1 MINLCFPVAQDRDQ
15 PTCLCKFILMLT
27 SSLHSSSSFQKITN
41 KWFLITL
48 ISSLLV
54 AQRYKSLHKYEYQYE
69 AESLNAIN
77 GASHLKNG
85 HKASCK
91 VWETPHDDAKSSVF
105 PFPIHVFQK
114 KKFPSSHRLK
124 LKCLRLVVSLYALLA
139 AGWVKLLTRTHRVTL
154 CLPTAPALMPLLLKW
169 KSM

>member
-27 SSLHSSSSFQKITN
+27 SSLHSSSSFQKITV
-41 KWFLITL
+41 LITL

-91 VWETPHDDAKSSVF
+91 VWETLHTDAKSSVF
-105 PFPIHVFQK
+105 PFPFHVFQK
-114 KKFPSSHRLK
+114 EKFPSSHRLK
-124 LKCLRLVVSLYALLA
+124 LKCLRLVVLLYALLA

-154 CLPTAPALMPLLLKW
+154 CLPTAPALMPSLLKW